1 MKFSLKQ
8 FKYLMTLSGKKI
20 LKKYN
25 GRLYANN
32 GLCIYIE
39 YMVTTTS
46 VVFEKIKVDLKSEVI
61 YCDEV
66 QLISMYRSFFKN
78 NLSEY
83 NSLLMVS
90 LFEIL
95 DEGGINIRLDM
106 YEKMIKNYNSLLKK
120 NNQIIP
126 RRLNKNSNLVS

>member
-8 FKYLMTLSGKKI
+8 FKYLMALSGKRI
-20 LKKYN
+20 LEKYN

-32 GLCIYIE
+32 GRCIYVE

-46 VVFEKIKVDLKSEVI
+46 VVFEKIKVDLKSEVVH
-61 YCDEV
+61 CDDA
-66 QLISMYRSFFKN
+66 QLISMYRTFFKN

-95 DEGGINIRLDM
+95 DEGGVNIPIGL
-106 YEKMIKNYNSLLKK
+106 YEKMVKDYNFLV
-120 NNQIIP
+120 
-126 RRLNKNSNLVS
+126 NKY

>member
-1 MKFSLKQ
+1 MKFSLMQ
-8 FKYLMTLSGKKI
+8 FKYLMALSGKII
-20 LKKYN
+20 LNTYN

-32 GLCIYIE
+32 GRCIYVE

-46 VVFEKIKVDLKSEVI
+46 VVFEKIMVDLKSEI
-61 YCDEV
+61 IRCDDS
-66 QLISMYRSFFKN
+66 QLISMYRTFFKD

-95 DEGGINIRLDM
+95 DEGGVNIPIGM
-106 YEKMIKNYNSLLKK
+106 YEKMIKHYKFLH
-120 NNQIIP
+120 NQ
-126 RRLNKNSNLVS
+126 